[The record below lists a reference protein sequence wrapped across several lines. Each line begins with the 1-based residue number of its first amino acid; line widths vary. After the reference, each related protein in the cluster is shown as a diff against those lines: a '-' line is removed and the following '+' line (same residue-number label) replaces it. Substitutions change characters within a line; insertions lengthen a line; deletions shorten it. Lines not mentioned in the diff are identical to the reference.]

1 MAARFERLDAWN
13 SGVFC
18 STPVDL
24 VGARE
29 RTTKRRQVRE
39 KAERLS
45 WFVASVF
52 LLCFGD
58 GSRTIYDLV
67 LDSAKAKRTWFLLA
81 NVSLLA
87 NICILYHL
95 IIRHQFLRHGSKWEE
110 NVSWALPSSSVL
122 GVMSFTGYS
131 ILLWPSFHVA
141 APAVLAIIC
150 MGLLMTTSFFPCLS
164 TKTC

>member
-52 LLCFGD
+52 LLCFGY

-67 LDSAKAKRTWFLLA
+67 LDSAKAKRFEDSSFSSHFRSLCSPFRTWFLLA

-122 GVMSFTGYS
+122 GVMSFTGY
-131 ILLWPSFHVA
+131 
-141 APAVLAIIC
+141 VLC
-150 MGLLMTTSFFPCLS
+150 FVCLQKS
-164 TKTC
+164 THLSLI